1 MFLIGNWKMHGSFHE
16 VSSFIEKIEPTPLGV
31 TPVLCFPFPYLKD
44 FASLLHTKG
53 YGLSAQDCSHEA
65 IGPFTG
71 QVSASML
78 KDVGCR
84 YVIVGHPERACF
96 ETDEH
101 VYKKAERALEAGLRP
116 IICTTEINNIEQR
129 APLSHECLIAYEPA
143 VGSDSLPSD
152 LEQASHQLKNRV
164 NSRPILYGGGVTAE
178 NLETIAQW
186 FDGVLVGRAS
196 LDAAVWNKLLHKMVS
211 RKQRA

>member
-1 MFLIGNWKMHGSFHE
+1 MFLIGNWKMHGAFHE
-16 VSSFIEKIEPTPLGV
+16 VSSFIEKTESTPLGV
-31 TPVLCFPFPYLKD
+31 TAVLCFPFPYLKD

-53 YGLSAQDCSHEA
+53 YSLGAQDCSHEA

-96 ETDEH
+96 ETDER
-101 VYKKAERALEAGLRP
+101 VYKKAERALEEGLRP
-116 IICTTEINNIEQR
+116 IICTTEVNNIEQR
-129 APLSHECLIAYEPA
+129 APLSQECLIAYEPA
-143 VGSDSLPSD
+143 VGSDSLPPY
-152 LEQASHQLKNRV
+152 LEQAWHQLKERV
-164 NSRPILYGGGVTAE
+164 NSRSILYGGGVTAE
-178 NLETIAQW
+178 NFETIAQW
-186 FDGVLVGRAS
+186 FDGFLVGRAS
-196 LDAAVWNKLLHKMVS
+196 LDASVWNKLLRKMVS